1 VLIFASLAGAVAGL
15 TLLFLGMRGVM
26 DIGGSC
32 ASGGPFVA
40 ARPCP
45 DGTGPAVFAGIW
57 GGVICLGI
65 YAWLTLTRHV
75 PGFLPLAWPALF
87 LSLGYN
93 FLQYGVDPP
102 AGAPA
107 GLDMGFL
114 VCAVLFGVMGGAP
127 LLIFVIPIARSLSP
141 FGHPPAARPAPAT
154 RAGAVIAA
162 ALPGVRLPR
171 AASTGPVAPRHVRPA
186 PMPAPVAKEPGTP
199 SPWPP
204 PERTDAD
211 PAAIFASPIA
221 TASERTTPPPPAA
234 ASWATFESPPIPE
247 DEPTEP
253 PPPAPAR
260 DPRLELHPVFP
271 PGSPLAMADA
281 VEAAAAAGT
290 AYTGD
295 TIVTALERLASLH
308 ESGALT
314 DDEFAAAKDR
324 LLLGHDT

>member
-1 VLIFASLAGAVAGL
+1 VLISGSLAGAVAGL

-26 DIGGSC
+26 EIGGSC

-45 DGTGPAVFAGIW
+45 DGTGPAIFGGVW

-65 YAWLTLTRHV
+65 YAWLTLTRHI

-93 FLQYGVDPP
+93 FLEYGVDPP
-102 AGAPA
+102 AGAPI
-107 GLDMGFL
+107 GLDTGFL

-127 LLIFVIPIARSLSP
+127 LLIFLLPIARSLLP
-141 FGHPPAARPAPAT
+141 FGHAPPAPRPAPST

-171 AASTGPVAPRHVRPA
+171 AASAGPVAPTHARSA
-186 PMPAPVAKEPGTP
+186 PTLAPPPGDLGEAV
-199 SPWPP
+199 PWPP
-204 PERTDAD
+204 PERAGAD
-211 PAAIFASPIA
+211 PAAIFDNPVPV
-221 TASERTTPPPPAA
+221 ERTTPPPPAA
-234 ASWATFESPPIPE
+234 ASWATFENPPIPE
-247 DEPTEP
+247 DEPTVP

-260 DPRLELHPVFP
+260 DPRLELHPAFP

-290 AYTGD
+290 AYGGD

-308 ESGALT
+308 ESGALS